1 MRIVQIR
8 TLGLVMCFG
17 LLLMIPLLANAQN
30 TPANSVVGYPG
41 AGVLQV
47 GDYWDSFLPESFGP
61 FYSEA
66 ADAGTRGRRQFIR
79 FGNFDRS
86 WTTPN
91 GHWPAAF
98 PFTMYWSH
106 YMHAIEYNPDTTFN
120 PAKIGGVDNP
130 SVYANS
136 LGATSGYS
144 NYGYIATK
152 PTVNG
157 WTDAARQYS
166 VEPYWV
172 DGDRRQHAVYEAAFP
187 TNLGIDVKI
196 RAHAFTGPNWNNLN
210 DFIILEIQM
219 KNTGFLDMNMD
230 GTAEKTNNAIR
241 ALCLNMAGEIFMSV
255 GSQPGGGRNVN
266 AITLKW
272 NRMGGWIGDPD
283 PDGFPWAFSTYYPG
297 ANSQVPIPGKN
308 DVGFNAGTN
317 KSYTDTWDG
326 WVWIGAKRGGLPSD
340 ASRSTAN
347 LPTRNLIFG
356 VDPVGIGPERGN
368 YISAGSGGGL
378 AATFSAPQRMH
389 SVSAGTFFQNG
400 GISRSIADLSL
411 NLNPAFFQSGT
422 SGNITSFVKKA
433 TPAPPNGDQKT
444 LNTFDQTPSEDGKAN
459 ATTNYPNGWGKWTK
473 GYNFAHDFNGDLY
486 SGIGPLSIEKD
497 STITVVLGLV
507 AGYRLEGIQKSVR
520 AARWAYANDFQ
531 LPALPKLPDMKATNT
546 LNKTVAVEWDNKADG
561 DLGFAGYKIW
571 KSSNAKKRNWLD
583 DGLRLADRYQEQM
596 SPTEDI
602 APLKKPVNPKFDAFS
617 DVSAS
622 SLKGQYQPDTWGTWD
637 LVKTVTKA
645 ELASLPR
652 ATSPGYTYLYEDKD
666 VVLGFS
672 YWYYVSAY
680 KEGTYT
686 GPGGET
692 TTRIETHSTNRNG
705 ASGLWLKTFPF
716 ATANPNYPSTVA
728 GQKSIGAVQRVFS
741 ALAPSGDVANVG
753 VRPNPYKR
761 AAFHD
766 NFTNVFD
773 HKLLFY
779 NLPPSCTITIL
790 DVAGLIID
798 EIKFSSSDPNNGS
811 TFWDMFSKDGI
822 EVTSGLYIYVAE
834 SPSGGQKTGYF
845 SILR

>member
-17 LLLMIPLLANAQN
+17 LLLLIPLLANAQN

-47 GDYWDSFLPESFGP
+47 GDYWDSFLPEAFGP
-61 FYSEA
+61 YYGEA
-66 ADAGTRGRRQFIR
+66 ADAATRGRRQFIR
-79 FGNFDRS
+79 FGNFDRA

-98 PFTMYWSH
+98 PWTMYWSH
-106 YMHAIEYNPDTTFN
+106 YMHAMEFNPDTTFN
-120 PAKIGGVDNP
+120 RVQIGGVDNP
-130 SVYANS
+130 SFYINS
-136 LGATSGYS
+136 VGSTSGYS
-144 NYGYIATK
+144 NYAYIATK

-157 WTDAARQYS
+157 WGDATRQYS
-166 VEPYWV
+166 IEPYWV

-196 RAHAFTGPNWNNLN
+196 RAHAFAGPNWNNLN
-210 DFIILEIQM
+210 DFVIVELQL

-241 ALCLNMAGEIFMSV
+241 ALCLNMAGEIFMSI
-255 GSQPGGGRNVN
+255 SSFNGGGRNVSSISN
-266 AITLKW
+266 KFT
-272 NRMGGWIGDPD
+272 RMGGWIGDPD
-283 PDGFPWAFSTYYPG
+283 SAGSPWAFSAYYPG
-297 ANSQVPIPGKN
+297 ASTQIPGAGKN
-308 DVGFNAGTN
+308 DLGLNAPTVKN
-317 KSYTDTWDG
+317 YTDTWDG
-326 WVWIGAKRGGLPSD
+326 WVWITAKQGGLPSD
-340 ASRSTAN
+340 ASHSTAN
-347 LPTRNLIFG
+347 LPTKNLIFG
-356 VDPVGIGPERGN
+356 VDPVGIGAERGN
-368 YISAGSGGGL
+368 YISSGSGGGL
-378 AATFSAPQRMH
+378 AASATAPKQMY

-400 GISRSIADLSL
+400 GSSRSIADLSL
-411 NLNPAFFQSGT
+411 NPNPAFFQSGT
-422 SGNITSFVKKA
+422 SGDITTFVPKA

-444 LNTFDQTPSEDGKAN
+444 LNTFDQTPFEDGKAD

-473 GYNFAHDFNGDLY
+473 GYNFGHDFNGDMS

-507 AGYRLEGIQKSVR
+507 AGYRLEGIQKAVR

-531 LPALPKLPDMKATNT
+531 LPVLPKLPEMKVGNT
-546 LNKTVAVEWDNKADG
+546 LTKTVNIEWDNRAEG
-561 DLGFAGYKIW
+561 DAEFAGYKIW
-571 KSSNAKKRNWLD
+571 KSSNSKKRNWLD
-583 DGLRLADRYQEQM
+583 EGLRLADRYQEQM
-596 SPTEDI
+596 SPTENL

-617 DVSAS
+617 DVSSS

-645 ELASLPR
+645 ELAAFPR
-652 ATSPGYTYLYEDKD
+652 STSVGYTYLYEDRD

-680 KEGTYT
+680 KQGTYT

-692 TTRIETHSTNRNG
+692 TTRIETHYTNRNG
-705 ASGLWLKTFPF
+705 ASGLWQKTFPF
-716 ATANPNYPSTVA
+716 APQNPNYPSSVA
-728 GQKSIGAVQRVFS
+728 GLKSIGAVQRVFS
-741 ALAPSGDVANVG
+741 ALAPAGEVANVG

-766 NFTNVFD
+766 NLSNVYD

-790 DVAGLIID
+790 DVAGQLIDKID
-798 EIKFSSSDPNNGS
+798 FSSNDPNNGS
-811 TFWDMFSKDGI
+811 IFWDMFSKDGI
-822 EVTSGLYIYVAE
+822 ELASGLYIYVVE